1 MSFKCE
7 ICNFKTD
14 RQSSYKVHI
23 NKNHKSEVPKERSEG
38 SQIPFAK
45 LQEKAEDTKQSD
57 SVASVVLEN
66 NKEMHLQEDK
76 KATGEETITL
86 RDYLLIVLQKLD
98 TNSENY
104 NSINDKIV
112 QINDKIDRFSK
123 IVDTLETTILLN
135 NNNAKPNKIN
145 NIMDFAK

>member
-23 NKNHKSEVPKERSEG
+23 NKNHKKERSEG

-45 LQEKAEDTKQSD
+45 LQEKAKDTKQSD

-76 KATGEETITL
+76 KATGEETLTL

-104 NSINDKIV
+104 DSINDKIV